1 MFVFLTLKFLR
12 LFYSAEYKI
21 LTVVWQLSQWKPN
34 FQKHSFYGMWLY
46 LSQSATIALLWGSWA
61 ISVVDHM
68 KSHASHASKKEGNQY
83 FGRAVRIAVRISDPD
98 K

>member
-46 LSQSATIALLWGSWA
+46 LSQSATISWSIFA
-61 ISVVDHM
+61 KSHM
-68 KSHASHASKKEGNQY
+68 KCNTSHVSKKEGDQ
-83 FGRAVRIAVRISDPD
+83 
-98 K
+98 